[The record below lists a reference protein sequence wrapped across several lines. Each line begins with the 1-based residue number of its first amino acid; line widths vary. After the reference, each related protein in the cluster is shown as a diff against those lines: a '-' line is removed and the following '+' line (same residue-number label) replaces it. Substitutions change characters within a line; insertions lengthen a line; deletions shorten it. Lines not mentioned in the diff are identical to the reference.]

1 MKLLLKFN
9 FILNNI
15 RRGHMFKSLYFRF
28 AAILTVGLFAAMPA
42 YAGGGGWFIKPLG
55 LMLGGAM
62 LLTIVLTKLKQT
74 NILSFVIMG
83 YIMASV
89 AGLPGTSLDQLDY
102 DYNGIRAILSGFQQI
117 GIVLILFMAGL
128 QFNLADITKRM
139 NLILVNGVGY
149 MGLGLL
155 LYFWAAS
162 FFAGTEGFSESIYFA
177 LCLAVP
183 SSILVLSA
191 LENSGTEESLQGQI
205 SKGIAVISSLC
216 AIVFIAKL
224 SATGVVSQI
233 SDSSTLFSGADS
245 FMEFNLWLTERL
257 VFLVVI
263 LMILSKVVLKP
274 VVRYLLRSPELLFV
288 SALGYCMGIAAI
300 CGYIGISPE
309 AGAFFAGISVGNLP
323 YRLDIEDKVGPLKLF
338 GQALFFLTLGV
349 EIATIQVENFSGNM
363 GAIIPLLILVVIIKP
378 FFLIITGY
386 ATKLKGRTAFFIG
399 TTLNQSSAISI
410 IVALLAWK
418 YSLFNDRLFAII
430 ITVILLSLLISSMG
444 HAVQPGLYNS
454 FKWLVGVLN
463 RNISALDLENKQQ
476 VVLKDHVV
484 LLGFNEIAQEIGEF
498 YEEQLTPERVLLI
511 DCDPEI
517 IKHFQERK
525 DSNVDPVYADPN
537 DPKVWREY
545 KLSEAKVV
553 VSCTGSDLDSDLELA
568 GYIRHTAPDLP
579 FLAVTT
585 SHEDS
590 LKLYES
596 GVRYVVQTDQLAS
609 KTFRGIFAEEIDK
622 PAHESFVEA
631 GDTHW
636 KNTRSIRDGLG
647 DIFKLV

>member
-1 MKLLLKFN
+1 MS
-9 FILNNI
+9 
-15 RRGHMFKSLYFRF
+15 KSLYFRF
-28 AAILTVGLFAAMPA
+28 TAILAVGLLAAFPA

-62 LLTIVLTKLKQT
+62 LLTIVLTKLKQS

-83 YIMASV
+83 YIMASI
-89 AGLPGTSLDQLDY
+89 AGLPETSLDQLDEQ
-102 DYNGIRAILSGFQQI
+102 YNGIRSILSGFQQI
-117 GIVLILFMAGL
+117 GIVLILFMTGL
-128 QFNLADITKRM
+128 QFNLIDITKRL

-257 VFLVVI
+257 IFLVVI

-349 EIATIQVENFSGNM
+349 EIATIQVVNFSGNM

-463 RNISALDLENKQQ
+463 RNISALDLENNQQ

-498 YEEQLTPERVLLI
+498 YEDQLTPERVLLI

-609 KTFRGIFAEEIDK
+609 KTFRDIFADEIDK
-622 PAHESFVEA
+622 PAHESFVEE
-631 GDTHW
+631 GKNHW
-636 KNTRSIRDGLG
+636 KDTRSIRDGLG

>member
-1 MKLLLKFN
+1 
-9 FILNNI
+9 
-15 RRGHMFKSLYFRF
+15 MFKSLYFRF

-89 AGLPGTSLDQLDY
+89 AGLPETSLDQLEDHY
-102 DYNGIRAILSGFQQI
+102 HGIRAILSGFQQI
-117 GIVLILFMAGL
+117 GIVLILFMGGL

-162 FFAGTEGFSESIYFA
+162 RFAGTEGFSESIYFA

-183 SSILVLSA
+183 SSILVFTA

-224 SATGVVSQI
+224 NATGVVSQI
-233 SDSSTLFSGADS
+233 SDSSTFFSGADT

-263 LMILSKVVLKP
+263 LMILSKVVLEP
-274 VVRYLLRSPELLFV
+274 VVRYLLRSSELLFV

-323 YRLDIEDKVGPLKLF
+323 YRLDIENKVGPLRLF

-349 EIATIQVENFSGNM
+349 EIATIQAENFSGNM

-399 TTLNQSSAISI
+399 TTVNQSSAVSI
-410 IVALLAWK
+410 IVGLLAWK
-418 YSLFNDRLFAII
+418 YNLFDDRLFAIL
-430 ITVILLSLLISSMG
+430 ITVILLSLLISAMG

-463 RNISALDLENKQQ
+463 RNISALDLVNKQQ

-511 DCDPEI
+511 DLDPEI

-537 DPKVWREY
+537 DPAVWKEY

-568 GYIRHTAPDLP
+568 GYIRHSAPDLP

-596 GVRYVVQTDQLAS
+596 GVRYVVQTDHLAS
-609 KTFRGIFAEEIDK
+609 ITFRDIFADEIDK
-622 PAHESFVEA
+622 PAHESFVEV
-631 GDTHW
+631 GNNHW
-636 KNTRSIRDGLG
+636 KDTRSIRDGLG
-647 DIFKLV
+647 EIFKLV

>member
-1 MKLLLKFN
+1 MS
-9 FILNNI
+9 
-15 RRGHMFKSLYFRF
+15 KSLYFRF
-28 AAILTVGLFAAMPA
+28 TAILAVGLLAAFPA

-62 LLTIVLTKLKQT
+62 LLTIVLTKLKQS

-83 YIMASV
+83 YIMASI
-89 AGLPGTSLDQLDY
+89 AGLPETSLDQLDEQ
-102 DYNGIRAILSGFQQI
+102 YNGIRSILSGFQQI
-117 GIVLILFMAGL
+117 GIVLILFMTGL
-128 QFNLADITKRM
+128 QFNLIDITKRL

-233 SDSSTLFSGADS
+233 SNSSTLFSGADS

-463 RNISALDLENKQQ
+463 RNISALDLENNQQ

-498 YEEQLTPERVLLI
+498 YEDQLTPERVLLI

-609 KTFRGIFAEEIDK
+609 KTFRGIFEEEIDK

-631 GDTHW
+631 GDNHW

>member
-1 MKLLLKFN
+1 
-9 FILNNI
+9 
-15 RRGHMFKSLYFRF
+15 MFKSLYFRF
-28 AAILTVGLFAAMPA
+28 PAILAVGLLAAFPA

-89 AGLPGTSLDQLDY
+89 AGLPETSLDQLDEH
-102 DYNGIRAILSGFQQI
+102 YNGIRAILSGFQQI
-117 GIVLILFMAGL
+117 GIVLILFMGGL

-162 FFAGTEGFSESIYFA
+162 RFAGTEGFSESIYFA

-183 SSILVLSA
+183 SSILVFTA

-323 YRLDIEDKVGPLKLF
+323 YRLDIENKVGPLRLF

-349 EIATIQVENFSGNM
+349 EIATIQAENFSGNM

-399 TTLNQSSAISI
+399 TTVNQSSAVSI
-410 IVALLAWK
+410 IVGLLAWK
-418 YSLFNDRLFAII
+418 YNLFDDRLFAIL
-430 ITVILLSLLISSMG
+430 ITVILLSLLISAMG

-463 RNISALDLENKQQ
+463 RNISALDLENNQQ

-517 IKHFQERK
+517 IKHFEARK

-537 DPKVWREY
+537 DPAVWREY

-609 KTFRGIFAEEIDK
+609 KTFRGIFEEEIDK

-631 GDTHW
+631 GDNHW
-636 KNTRSIRDGLG
+636 KDTRSIRDGLG

>member
-1 MKLLLKFN
+1 
-9 FILNNI
+9 
-15 RRGHMFKSLYFRF
+15 MFKSLYFRF
-28 AAILTVGLFAAMPA
+28 PAILAVGLLAAFPA

-74 NILSFVIMG
+74 SILSFVIMG

-89 AGLPGTSLDQLDY
+89 AGLPETSLDQLDEHY
-102 DYNGIRAILSGFQQI
+102 HGIRAILSGFQQI

-155 LYFWAAS
+155 LYYWAAS
-162 FFAGTEGFSESIYFA
+162 SFAGTEGFSESIYFA

-183 SSILVLSA
+183 SSILVFTA

-233 SDSSTLFSGADS
+233 SDSSNFFSGADT

-257 VFLVVI
+257 VFLVVV
-263 LMILSKVVLKP
+263 LMILSKVVLEP
-274 VVRYLLRSPELLFV
+274 VVRYLLRSSELLFV

-349 EIATIQVENFSGNM
+349 EIATIQAENFSGNM
-363 GAIIPLLILVVIIKP
+363 WAIIPLLILVVIIKP

-386 ATKLKGRTAFFIG
+386 ATKLKGRTAFLIG
-399 TTLNQSSAISI
+399 TTVNQSSAVSI
-410 IVALLAWK
+410 IVGLLAWK
-418 YSLFNDRLFAII
+418 YNLFDDRLFAIL
-430 ITVILLSLLISSMG
+430 ITVILLSLLISAMG
-444 HAVQPGLYNS
+444 HAIQPGLYKS

-463 RNISALDLENKQQ
+463 RNISAVDLEKNQQ

-498 YEEQLTPERVLLI
+498 YEDQLTPERVLLI

-525 DSNVDPVYADPN
+525 DSNVDPVYADPD

-568 GYIRHTAPDLP
+568 GYIRQTAPDLP
-579 FLAVTT
+579 FLAVTS

-609 KTFRGIFAEEIDK
+609 KTFRGIFANEIDK
-622 PAHESFVEA
+622 PAHESFVEE
-631 GDTHW
+631 GRSHW
-636 KNTRSIRDGLG
+636 KDTRSIRDGLG

>member
-1 MKLLLKFN
+1 
-9 FILNNI
+9 
-15 RRGHMFKSLYFRF
+15 MFKSLYFRF
-28 AAILTVGLFAAMPA
+28 PAILAVGLLAAFPA

-74 NILSFVIMG
+74 SILSFVIMG

-89 AGLPGTSLDQLDY
+89 AGLPETTLDQLDEHY
-102 DYNGIRAILSGFQQI
+102 HGIRAILSGFQQI

-155 LYFWAAS
+155 LYYWAAS
-162 FFAGTEGFSESIYFA
+162 SFAGTEGFSESIYFA

-183 SSILVLSA
+183 SSILVFTA

-233 SDSSTLFSGADS
+233 SDSSNFFSGADT

-257 VFLVVI
+257 VFLVVV
-263 LMILSKVVLKP
+263 LMILSKVVLEP
-274 VVRYLLRSPELLFV
+274 VVRYLLRSSELLFV

-349 EIATIQVENFSGNM
+349 EIATIQAENFSGNM

-399 TTLNQSSAISI
+399 TTVNQSSAVSI
-410 IVALLAWK
+410 IVGLLAWK
-418 YSLFNDRLFAII
+418 YNLFDDRLFAIL
-430 ITVILLSLLISSMG
+430 ITVILLSLLISAMG
-444 HAVQPGLYNS
+444 HAIQPGLYKS

-463 RNISALDLENKQQ
+463 RNISAVDLEKNQQ

-498 YEEQLTPERVLLI
+498 YEDQLTPERVLLI

-525 DSNVDPVYADPN
+525 DSNVDPVYADPD

-568 GYIRHTAPDLP
+568 GYIRQTAPDLP
-579 FLAVTT
+579 FLAVTS

-609 KTFRGIFAEEIDK
+609 KTFRGIFADEIDK
-622 PAHESFVEA
+622 PAHESFVEE
-631 GDTHW
+631 GSSHW
-636 KNTRSIRDGLG
+636 KDTRSIRDGLG

>member
-1 MKLLLKFN
+1 
-9 FILNNI
+9 
-15 RRGHMFKSLYFRF
+15 MFKSLYFRF

-89 AGLPGTSLDQLDY
+89 AGLPETSLDQLEDHY
-102 DYNGIRAILSGFQQI
+102 HGIRAILSGFQQI
-117 GIVLILFMAGL
+117 GIVLILFMGGL

-162 FFAGTEGFSESIYFA
+162 RFAGTEGFSESIYFA

-183 SSILVLSA
+183 SSILVFTA

-224 SATGVVSQI
+224 NATGVVSQI
-233 SDSSTLFSGADS
+233 SDSSTFFSGADT

-263 LMILSKVVLKP
+263 LMILSKVVLEP
-274 VVRYLLRSPELLFV
+274 VVRYLLRSSELLFV

-323 YRLDIEDKVGPLKLF
+323 YRLDIEDKVGPLRLF

-349 EIATIQVENFSGNM
+349 EIATIQAENFSGNM
-363 GAIIPLLILVVIIKP
+363 GAIIPLVILVVIIKP

-399 TTLNQSSAISI
+399 TTVNQSSAVSI
-410 IVALLAWK
+410 IVGLLAWK
-418 YSLFNDRLFAII
+418 YNLFDDRLFAIL
-430 ITVILLSLLISSMG
+430 ITVILLSLLISAMG

-463 RNISALDLENKQQ
+463 RNISALDLVNKQQ

-511 DCDPEI
+511 DLDPEI

-537 DPKVWREY
+537 DPAVWKEY

-568 GYIRHTAPDLP
+568 GYIRHSAPDLP

-596 GVRYVVQTDQLAS
+596 GVRYVVQTDHLAS
-609 KTFRGIFAEEIDK
+609 ITFRDIFADEIDK
-622 PAHESFVEA
+622 PAHESFVEV
-631 GDTHW
+631 GNNHW
-636 KNTRSIRDGLG
+636 KDTRSIRDGLG
-647 DIFKLV
+647 EIFKLV

>member
-1 MKLLLKFN
+1 MY
-9 FILNNI
+9 
-15 RRGHMFKSLYFRF
+15 KSLFFRF
-28 AAILTVGLFAAMPA
+28 LVILTAGLFVAFPA

-62 LLTIVLTKLKQT
+62 LLTILLTKLKQT
-74 NILSFVIMG
+74 NILSFIIMG
-83 YIMASV
+83 YIMANA
-89 AGLPGTSLDQLDY
+89 AGLPETTLDELNEHY
-102 DYNGIRAILSGFQQI
+102 SGIRSILGGFQQI
-117 GIVLILFMAGL
+117 GIVLILFMTGL
-128 QFNLADITKRM
+128 QFNLKDITKRL

-155 LYFWAAS
+155 LFFWAAAR
-162 FFAGTEGFSESIYFA
+162 FAGTEGFSESIYFA

-183 SSILVLSA
+183 SSILVTAA
-191 LENSGTEESLQGQI
+191 LENSGTEETLQGQI

-233 SDSSTLFSGADS
+233 SDSTTFFSGADS

-263 LMILSKVVLKP
+263 LMILSKVVLEP
-274 VVRYLLRSPELLFV
+274 VVRYLLRSSELLFV

-338 GQALFFLTLGV
+338 GGALFFLTLGV
-349 EIATIQVENFSGNM
+349 EVATIQVENFSNNM
-363 GAIIPLLILVVIIKP
+363 GAIIPLLVLVVLIKP

-399 TTLNQSSAISI
+399 TTINQSSAISI

-418 YSLFNDRLFAII
+418 ANLFSDRLFAIMI
-430 ITVILLSLLISSMG
+430 AVILLSLIISAMG

-454 FKWLVGVLN
+454 FRWLVGVLN
-463 RNISALDLENKQQ
+463 RNISAVDLEKQQQ

-484 LLGFNEIAQEIGEF
+484 LLGFNEIAQEIGDF
-498 YEEQLTPERVLLI
+498 YDDQLTPERILLI

-517 IKHFQERK
+517 IKHFQDRK
-525 DSNVDPVYADPN
+525 DCNVDPVYADPN
-537 DPKVWREY
+537 DPKVWKEY

-553 VSCTGSDLDSDLELA
+553 VSCTGSDLNADLELA
-568 GYIRHTAPDLP
+568 VYIRHTTPDLP
-579 FLAVTT
+579 FIAVTS

-590 LKLYES
+590 LKLYEN

-609 KTFRGIFAEEIDK
+609 KTFRDIFAEEIDK
-622 PAHESFVEA
+622 PASESFVDQ
-631 GDTHW
+631 GSKHW
-636 KNTRSIRDGLG
+636 KDTRAIRDGLG
-647 DIFKLV
+647 EIFKLV

>member
-1 MKLLLKFN
+1 
-9 FILNNI
+9 
-15 RRGHMFKSLYFRF
+15 MFKSLYFRF

-89 AGLPGTSLDQLDY
+89 AGLPETSLDQLEDHY
-102 DYNGIRAILSGFQQI
+102 HGIRAILSGFQQI
-117 GIVLILFMAGL
+117 GIVLILFMGGL

-162 FFAGTEGFSESIYFA
+162 RFAGTEGFSESIYFA

-183 SSILVLSA
+183 SSILVFTA

-224 SATGVVSQI
+224 NATGVVSQI
-233 SDSSTLFSGADS
+233 SDSSTFFSGADT

-263 LMILSKVVLKP
+263 LMILSKVVLEP
-274 VVRYLLRSPELLFV
+274 VVRYLLRSSELLFV

-323 YRLDIEDKVGPLKLF
+323 YRLDIENKVGPLRLF

-349 EIATIQVENFSGNM
+349 EIATIQAENFSGNM

-399 TTLNQSSAISI
+399 TTVNQSSAVSI
-410 IVALLAWK
+410 IVGLLAWK
-418 YSLFNDRLFAII
+418 YNLFDDRLFAIL
-430 ITVILLSLLISSMG
+430 ITVILLSLLISAMG
-444 HAVQPGLYNS
+444 HAIQPGLYNS

-463 RNISALDLENKQQ
+463 RNISALDLVNKQQ

-511 DCDPEI
+511 DLDPEI

-537 DPKVWREY
+537 DPAVWKEY

-568 GYIRHTAPDLP
+568 GYIRHSAPDLP

-596 GVRYVVQTDQLAS
+596 GVRYVVQTDHLAS
-609 KTFRGIFAEEIDK
+609 ITFRDIFADEIDK
-622 PAHESFVEA
+622 PAHESFVEV
-631 GDTHW
+631 GNNHW
-636 KNTRSIRDGLG
+636 KDTRSIRDGLG
-647 DIFKLV
+647 EIFKLV

>member
-1 MKLLLKFN
+1 
-9 FILNNI
+9 
-15 RRGHMFKSLYFRF
+15 MFKSLYFRF
-28 AAILTVGLFAAMPA
+28 PAILAVGLLAAFPA

-89 AGLPGTSLDQLDY
+89 AGLPETSLDQLDEHY
-102 DYNGIRAILSGFQQI
+102 HGIRAILSGFQQI

-128 QFNLADITKRM
+128 QFNLIDITKRM

-162 FFAGTEGFSESIYFA
+162 SFAGTEGFSESIYFA

-183 SSILVLSA
+183 SSILVFTA

-233 SDSSTLFSGADS
+233 SDSSNFFSGADT

-257 VFLVVI
+257 VFLVVV
-263 LMILSKVVLKP
+263 LMILSKVILEP
-274 VVRYLLRSPELLFV
+274 VVRYLLRSSELLFV

-349 EIATIQVENFSGNM
+349 EIATIQTETFSGNLE
-363 GAIIPLLILVVIIKP
+363 AIIPLLILVVIIKP

-399 TTLNQSSAISI
+399 TTVNQSSAVSI
-410 IVALLAWK
+410 IVGLLAWK
-418 YSLFNDRLFAII
+418 YNLFDDRLFAIL
-430 ITVILLSLLISSMG
+430 ITVILLSLLISAMG

-463 RNISALDLENKQQ
+463 RNISALDLEKNQQ

-498 YEEQLTPERVLLI
+498 YEDQLTPERVLLI

-525 DSNVDPVYADPN
+525 DCNVDPVYADPN

-545 KLSEAKVV
+545 KLCEAKVV
-553 VSCTGSDLDSDLELA
+553 VSCTGSDIDADLELA
-568 GYIRHTAPDLP
+568 GYIKQTAPDLP
-579 FLAVTT
+579 FLAVTS

-590 LKLYES
+590 LRLYEN

-609 KTFRGIFAEEIDK
+609 KTFRGIFADEIDK
-622 PAHESFVEA
+622 PAHESFLEK
-631 GDTHW
+631 GSSHW
-636 KNTRSIRDGLG
+636 KDTRAIRDGLG
-647 DIFKLV
+647 EIFKLV

>member
-1 MKLLLKFN
+1 MS
-9 FILNNI
+9 
-15 RRGHMFKSLYFRF
+15 KSLYFRF
-28 AAILTVGLFAAMPA
+28 TAILAVGLLAAFPA

-62 LLTIVLTKLKQT
+62 LLTIVLTKLKQS

-83 YIMASV
+83 YIMASI
-89 AGLPGTSLDQLDY
+89 AGLPETSLDQLDEQ
-102 DYNGIRAILSGFQQI
+102 YNGIRSILSGFQQI
-117 GIVLILFMAGL
+117 GIVLILFMTGL
-128 QFNLADITKRM
+128 QFNLIDITKRL

-233 SDSSTLFSGADS
+233 TDSSTLFSGADS

-463 RNISALDLENKQQ
+463 RNISALDLENNQQ

-498 YEEQLTPERVLLI
+498 YEDQLTPERVLLI

-609 KTFRGIFAEEIDK
+609 KTFRGIFEEEIDK

-631 GDTHW
+631 GDNHW
-636 KNTRSIRDGLG
+636 KDTRSIRDGLG

>member
-1 MKLLLKFN
+1 
-9 FILNNI
+9 
-15 RRGHMFKSLYFRF
+15 MFKSLYFRF

-89 AGLPGTSLDQLDY
+89 AGLPETSLDQLEDHY
-102 DYNGIRAILSGFQQI
+102 HGIRAILSGFQQI
-117 GIVLILFMAGL
+117 GIVLILFMGGL

-162 FFAGTEGFSESIYFA
+162 RFAGTEGFSESIYFA

-183 SSILVLSA
+183 SSILVFTA

-224 SATGVVSQI
+224 NATGVVSQI
-233 SDSSTLFSGADS
+233 SDSSTFFSGADT

-263 LMILSKVVLKP
+263 LMILSKVVLEP
-274 VVRYLLRSPELLFV
+274 VVRYLLRSSELLFV

-323 YRLDIEDKVGPLKLF
+323 YRLDIENKVGPLRLF

-349 EIATIQVENFSGNM
+349 EIATIQAENFSGNM

-399 TTLNQSSAISI
+399 TTVNQSSAVSI
-410 IVALLAWK
+410 IVGLLAWK
-418 YSLFNDRLFAII
+418 YNLFDDRLFAIL
-430 ITVILLSLLISSMG
+430 ITVILLSLLISAMG

-463 RNISALDLENKQQ
+463 RNISALDLVNKQQ

-511 DCDPEI
+511 DLDPEI

-537 DPKVWREY
+537 DPAVWKEY

-609 KTFRGIFAEEIDK
+609 KTFRGIFEEEIDK

-631 GDTHW
+631 GDNHW
-636 KNTRSIRDGLG
+636 KDTRSIRDGLG

>member
-1 MKLLLKFN
+1 MS
-9 FILNNI
+9 
-15 RRGHMFKSLYFRF
+15 KSLYFRF
-28 AAILTVGLFAAMPA
+28 TAILAVGLLAAFPA

-62 LLTIVLTKLKQT
+62 LLTIVLTKLKQS

-83 YIMASV
+83 YIMASI
-89 AGLPGTSLDQLDY
+89 AGLPETSLDQLDEQ
-102 DYNGIRAILSGFQQI
+102 YNGIRSILSGFQQI
-117 GIVLILFMAGL
+117 GIVLILFMTGL
-128 QFNLADITKRM
+128 QFNLIDITKRL

-233 SDSSTLFSGADS
+233 SNSSTLFSGADS

-463 RNISALDLENKQQ
+463 RNISALDLENNQQ

-498 YEEQLTPERVLLI
+498 YEDQLTPERVLLI

-609 KTFRGIFAEEIDK
+609 KTFRGIFEEEIDK

-631 GDTHW
+631 GDNHW
-636 KNTRSIRDGLG
+636 KDTRSIRDGLG

>member
-1 MKLLLKFN
+1 MSKT
-9 FILNNI
+9 
-15 RRGHMFKSLYFRF
+15 LYFKF
-28 AAILTVGLFAAMPA
+28 TAILAVGLLAAFPA

-74 NILSFVIMG
+74 NIMSFVIMG

-89 AGLPGTSLDQLDY
+89 AGLPETSLDQLDEHY
-102 DYNGIRAILSGFQQI
+102 QGIRSILSGFQQI
-117 GIVLILFMAGL
+117 GIVLILFMTGL
-128 QFNLADITKRM
+128 QFNLIDITKRL

-463 RNISALDLENKQQ
+463 RNITALDLENNQQ

-498 YEEQLTPERVLLI
+498 CEDQLTPERVLLI

>member
-1 MKLLLKFN
+1 
-9 FILNNI
+9 
-15 RRGHMFKSLYFRF
+15 MFKSLYFRF
-28 AAILTVGLFAAMPA
+28 PAILAVGLLAAFPA

-74 NILSFVIMG
+74 SILSFVIMG

-89 AGLPGTSLDQLDY
+89 AGLPETTLDQLDEHY
-102 DYNGIRAILSGFQQI
+102 HGIRAILSGFQQI

-155 LYFWAAS
+155 LYYWAAS
-162 FFAGTEGFSESIYFA
+162 SFAGTEGFSESIYFA

-183 SSILVLSA
+183 SSILVFTA

-233 SDSSTLFSGADS
+233 SDSSNFFSGADT

-257 VFLVVI
+257 VFLVVV
-263 LMILSKVVLKP
+263 LMILSKVVLEP
-274 VVRYLLRSPELLFV
+274 VVRYLLRSSELLFV

-349 EIATIQVENFSGNM
+349 EIATIQAENFSGNM

-399 TTLNQSSAISI
+399 TTVNQSSAVSI
-410 IVALLAWK
+410 IVGLLAWK
-418 YSLFNDRLFAII
+418 YNLFDDRLFAIL
-430 ITVILLSLLISSMG
+430 ITVILLSLLISAMG
-444 HAVQPGLYNS
+444 HAIQPGLYKS

-463 RNISALDLENKQQ
+463 RNISAVDLEKNQQ

-498 YEEQLTPERVLLI
+498 YEDQLTPERVLLI

-525 DSNVDPVYADPN
+525 DSNVDPVYADPD

-568 GYIRHTAPDLP
+568 GYIRQTAPDLP
-579 FLAVTT
+579 FLAVTS

-609 KTFRGIFAEEIDK
+609 KTFRGIFADEIDK
-622 PAHESFVEA
+622 PAHESFVEE
-631 GDTHW
+631 GSIHW
-636 KNTRSIRDGLG
+636 KDTRSIRDGLG

>member
-1 MKLLLKFN
+1 MC
-9 FILNNI
+9 
-15 RRGHMFKSLYFRF
+15 KSLFFRF
-28 AAILTVGLFAAMPA
+28 SVILTTGLLAAFPA

-62 LLTIVLTKLKQT
+62 LLTILLTKLKQT

-83 YIMASV
+83 FIMASA
-89 AGLPGTSLDQLDY
+89 AGLPETTLDELNEHY
-102 DYNGIRAILSGFQQI
+102 SGIHSILGGFQQI
-117 GIVLILFMAGL
+117 GIVLILFMTGL
-128 QFNLADITKRM
+128 QFNLKDITKRL

-155 LYFWAAS
+155 LFFWAAAR
-162 FFAGTEGFSESIYFA
+162 FAGTEGFSESIYFA

-183 SSILVLSA
+183 SSILVAAA
-191 LENSGTEESLQGQI
+191 LENSGTEETLQGQI

-224 SATGVVSQI
+224 SATGVVSQF
-233 SDSSTLFSGADS
+233 SDSTTFFLGADS

-263 LMILSKVVLKP
+263 LMILSKLVLEP
-274 VVRYLLRSPELLFV
+274 VVRYLLRSSELLFV

-338 GQALFFLTLGV
+338 GGALFFLTLGV
-349 EIATIQVENFSGNM
+349 EIATIQVDNFSNNM
-363 GAIIPLLILVVIIKP
+363 GAIIPLLVLVVLIKP

-399 TTLNQSSAISI
+399 TTINQSSAISI

-418 YSLFNDRLFAII
+418 ANLFNDRLFAIMI
-430 ITVILLSLLISSMG
+430 AVILLSLIISAMG

-454 FKWLVGVLN
+454 FRWLVGVLN
-463 RNISALDLENKQQ
+463 RNISAVDLEKQQ
-476 VVLKDHVV
+476 KVVLKDHVV

-498 YEEQLTPERVLLI
+498 YDEQLTPERILLI

-517 IKHFQERK
+517 IKHFQDRK
-525 DSNVDPVYADPN
+525 DCNVDPVYADPN
-537 DPKVWREY
+537 DPKVWKEY

-553 VSCTGSDLDSDLELA
+553 VSCTGSDLNADLELA
-568 GYIRHTAPDLP
+568 GYIRHISPDLP
-579 FLAVTT
+579 FLAVTS

-590 LKLYES
+590 LKLYEN

-609 KTFRGIFAEEIDK
+609 KTFRDIFAEEIDK
-622 PAHESFVEA
+622 PASESFVDQ
-631 GDTHW
+631 GSSHW
-636 KNTRSIRDGLG
+636 KDTRAIRDGLG
-647 DIFKLV
+647 EIFKLV

>member
-1 MKLLLKFN
+1 MS
-9 FILNNI
+9 
-15 RRGHMFKSLYFRF
+15 KSLYFRF
-28 AAILTVGLFAAMPA
+28 TAILAVGLLAAFPA

-62 LLTIVLTKLKQT
+62 LLTIVLTKLKQS

-83 YIMASV
+83 YIMASI
-89 AGLPGTSLDQLDY
+89 AGLPETSLDQLDEQ
-102 DYNGIRAILSGFQQI
+102 YNGIRSILSGFQQI
-117 GIVLILFMAGL
+117 GIVLILFMTGL
-128 QFNLADITKRM
+128 QFNLIDITKRL

-349 EIATIQVENFSGNM
+349 EIATIQVVNFSGNM

-463 RNISALDLENKQQ
+463 RNISALDLENNQQ

-498 YEEQLTPERVLLI
+498 YEDQLTPERVLLI
-511 DCDPEI
+511 DLDPEI

-537 DPKVWREY
+537 DPAVWREY

-609 KTFRGIFAEEIDK
+609 KTFRGIFEEEIDK

-631 GDTHW
+631 GDNHW
-636 KNTRSIRDGLG
+636 KDTRSIRDGLG

>member
-1 MKLLLKFN
+1 MS
-9 FILNNI
+9 
-15 RRGHMFKSLYFRF
+15 KSLIYRLPLVL
-28 AAILTVGLFAAMPA
+28 AVVLFASTPA

-62 LLTIVLTKLKQT
+62 ILTILLTRLKQT

-89 AGLPGTSLDQLDY
+89 AGLPETSLDQLDQHY
-102 DYNGIRAILSGFQQI
+102 SGIRAILSGFQQI
-117 GIVLILFMAGL
+117 GLVLILFMAGL
-128 QFNLADITKRM
+128 QFNLVDITKRFK
-139 NLILVNGVGY
+139 LILVNGVGY
-149 MGLGLL
+149 LGLGLL
-155 LYFWAAS
+155 LFFWAAAQ
-162 FFAGTEGFSESIYFA
+162 FAGTEGFSESIYFA

-183 SSILVLSA
+183 SSILVAAA

-205 SKGIAVISSLC
+205 STGIAVVSSLC

-233 SDSSTLFSGADS
+233 SDSSTFFSGADN
-245 FMEFNLWLTERL
+245 FMEFNLWMTERL

-263 LMILSKVVLKP
+263 LMILSKLVLEP
-274 VVRYLLRSPELLFV
+274 VVRYLLRSSELLFV

-349 EIATIQVENFSGNM
+349 EIATIQAENFSGNM

-399 TTLNQSSAISI
+399 TTVNQSSAVSI
-410 IVALLAWK
+410 IVGLLAWK
-418 YSLFNDRLFAII
+418 YNLFDDRLFAIL
-430 ITVILLSLLISSMG
+430 ITVILLSLLISAMG

-463 RNISALDLENKQQ
+463 RNISALDLENNQQ

-498 YEEQLTPERVLLI
+498 YEDQLTPERVLLI

-537 DPKVWREY
+537 DPAVWREY

-609 KTFRGIFAEEIDK
+609 KTFRDIFADEIDK
-622 PAHESFVEA
+622 PAHESFVEV
-631 GDTHW
+631 GNNHW
-636 KNTRSIRDGLG
+636 KDTRSIRDGLG
-647 DIFKLV
+647 EIFKLV

>member
-1 MKLLLKFN
+1 
-9 FILNNI
+9 
-15 RRGHMFKSLYFRF
+15 MFKSLYFRF

-89 AGLPGTSLDQLDY
+89 AGLPETSLDQLEDHY
-102 DYNGIRAILSGFQQI
+102 HGIRAILSGFQQI
-117 GIVLILFMAGL
+117 GIVLILFMGGL

-162 FFAGTEGFSESIYFA
+162 RFAGTEGFSESIYFA

-183 SSILVLSA
+183 SSILVFTA

-224 SATGVVSQI
+224 NATGVVSQI
-233 SDSSTLFSGADS
+233 SDSSTFFSGADT

-263 LMILSKVVLKP
+263 LMILSKVVLEP
-274 VVRYLLRSPELLFV
+274 VVRYLLRSSELLFV

-323 YRLDIEDKVGPLKLF
+323 YRLDIENKVGPLRLF

-349 EIATIQVENFSGNM
+349 EIATIQAENFSGNM

-399 TTLNQSSAISI
+399 TTVNQSSAVSI
-410 IVALLAWK
+410 IVGLLAWK
-418 YSLFNDRLFAII
+418 YNLFDDRLFAIL
-430 ITVILLSLLISSMG
+430 ITVILLSLLISAMG

-463 RNISALDLENKQQ
+463 RNISALDLVNKQQ

-511 DCDPEI
+511 DLDPEI

-568 GYIRHTAPDLP
+568 GYIRNTAPDLP

-596 GVRYVVQTDQLAS
+596 GVRYVVQTDHLAS
-609 KTFRGIFAEEIDK
+609 ITFRDIFADEIDK
-622 PAHESFVEA
+622 PAHESFVEV
-631 GDTHW
+631 GNNHW
-636 KNTRSIRDGLG
+636 KDTRSIRDGLG
-647 DIFKLV
+647 EIFKLV

>member
-1 MKLLLKFN
+1 
-9 FILNNI
+9 
-15 RRGHMFKSLYFRF
+15 
-28 AAILTVGLFAAMPA
+28 
-42 YAGGGGWFIKPLG
+42 
-55 LMLGGAM
+55 
-62 LLTIVLTKLKQT
+62 
-74 NILSFVIMG
+74 
-83 YIMASV
+83 
-89 AGLPGTSLDQLDY
+89 
-102 DYNGIRAILSGFQQI
+102 
-117 GIVLILFMAGL
+117 
-128 QFNLADITKRM
+128 
-139 NLILVNGVGY
+139 
-149 MGLGLL
+149 
-155 LYFWAAS
+155 
-162 FFAGTEGFSESIYFA
+162 
-177 LCLAVP
+177 
-183 SSILVLSA
+183 
-191 LENSGTEESLQGQI
+191 
-205 SKGIAVISSLC
+205 
-216 AIVFIAKL
+216 
-224 SATGVVSQI
+224 
-233 SDSSTLFSGADS
+233 
-245 FMEFNLWLTERL
+245 
-257 VFLVVI
+257 
-263 LMILSKVVLKP
+263 
-274 VVRYLLRSPELLFV
+274 
-288 SALGYCMGIAAI
+288 
-300 CGYIGISPE
+300 
-309 AGAFFAGISVGNLP
+309 
-323 YRLDIEDKVGPLKLF
+323 
-338 GQALFFLTLGV
+338 
-349 EIATIQVENFSGNM
+349 M
-363 GAIIPLLILVVIIKP
+363 GAIIPLVILVVFIKP

-399 TTLNQSSAISI
+399 TTVNQSSAVSI

-418 YSLFNDRLFAII
+418 YNIFDDRLFAIL
-430 ITVILLSLLISSMG
+430 ITVILLSLLISAMG

-463 RNISALDLENKQQ
+463 RNISAVDLENNQQ

-537 DPKVWREY
+537 DPKVWSEY

-609 KTFRGIFAEEIDK
+609 KTFRSIFAEEIDK
-622 PAHESFVEA
+622 PAQESFVEE
-631 GDTHW
+631 GRSHW
-636 KNTRSIRDGLG
+636 KDTRSIRDGLG

>member
-1 MKLLLKFN
+1 
-9 FILNNI
+9 
-15 RRGHMFKSLYFRF
+15 
-28 AAILTVGLFAAMPA
+28 
-42 YAGGGGWFIKPLG
+42 
-55 LMLGGAM
+55 MLGGAM
-62 LLTIVLTKLKQT
+62 LLTILLTKLKQT
-74 NILSFVIMG
+74 NILSFIIMG
-83 YIMASV
+83 YIMASA
-89 AGLPGTSLDQLDY
+89 AGLPETTLDELNEHY
-102 DYNGIRAILSGFQQI
+102 SGIRSILGGFQQI
-117 GIVLILFMAGL
+117 GIVLILFMTGL
-128 QFNLADITKRM
+128 QFNLKDITKRL

-155 LYFWAAS
+155 LFFWAAAR
-162 FFAGTEGFSESIYFA
+162 FAGTEGFSESIYFA

-183 SSILVLSA
+183 SSILVTAA
-191 LENSGTEESLQGQI
+191 LENSGTEETLQGQI

-233 SDSSTLFSGADS
+233 SDSTTFFSGADS

-263 LMILSKVVLKP
+263 LMILSKVVLEP
-274 VVRYLLRSPELLFV
+274 VVRYLLRSSELLFV

-338 GQALFFLTLGV
+338 GGALFFLTLGV
-349 EIATIQVENFSGNM
+349 EVATIQVENFSNNM
-363 GAIIPLLILVVIIKP
+363 GAIIPLLVLVVLIKP

-399 TTLNQSSAISI
+399 TTINQSSAISI

-418 YSLFNDRLFAII
+418 ANLFSDRLFAIMI
-430 ITVILLSLLISSMG
+430 AVILLSLIISAMG

-454 FKWLVGVLN
+454 FRWLVGVLN
-463 RNISALDLENKQQ
+463 RNISAVDLEKQQQ

-484 LLGFNEIAQEIGEF
+484 LLGFNEIAQEIGDF
-498 YEEQLTPERVLLI
+498 YDDQLTPERILLI

-517 IKHFQERK
+517 IKHFQDRK
-525 DSNVDPVYADPN
+525 DCNVDPVYADPN
-537 DPKVWREY
+537 DPKVWKEY

-553 VSCTGSDLDSDLELA
+553 VSCTGSDLNADLELA
-568 GYIRHTAPDLP
+568 GYIRHTTPDLP
-579 FLAVTT
+579 FIAVTS

-590 LKLYES
+590 LKLYEN

-609 KTFRGIFAEEIDK
+609 KTFRDIFAEEIDK
-622 PAHESFVEA
+622 PASESFVDQ
-631 GDTHW
+631 GSKHW
-636 KNTRSIRDGLG
+636 KDTRAIRDGLG
-647 DIFKLV
+647 EIFKLV

>member
-1 MKLLLKFN
+1 MS
-9 FILNNI
+9 
-15 RRGHMFKSLYFRF
+15 KSLYFRF
-28 AAILTVGLFAAMPA
+28 TAILAVGLLAAFPA

-83 YIMASV
+83 YIMASI
-89 AGLPGTSLDQLDY
+89 AGLPETSLDQLDEQ
-102 DYNGIRAILSGFQQI
+102 YNGIRSILSGFQQI
-117 GIVLILFMAGL
+117 GIVLILFMTGL
-128 QFNLADITKRM
+128 QFNLIDITKRL

-323 YRLDIEDKVGPLKLF
+323 YRLDIENKVGPLRLF

-349 EIATIQVENFSGNM
+349 EIATIQAENFSGNM
-363 GAIIPLLILVVIIKP
+363 GAIIPLVILVVIIKP

-399 TTLNQSSAISI
+399 TTVNQSSAVSI
-410 IVALLAWK
+410 IVGLLAWK
-418 YSLFNDRLFAII
+418 YNLFDDRLFAIL
-430 ITVILLSLLISSMG
+430 ITVILLSLLISAMG

-463 RNISALDLENKQQ
+463 RNISALDLENNQQ

-511 DCDPEI
+511 DLDPEI

-537 DPKVWREY
+537 DPAVWKEY

-568 GYIRHTAPDLP
+568 GYIRNTAPDLP

-596 GVRYVVQTDQLAS
+596 GVRYVVQTDHLAS
-609 KTFRGIFAEEIDK
+609 ITFRDIFADEIDK
-622 PAHESFVEA
+622 PAHESFVEV
-631 GDTHW
+631 GNNHW
-636 KNTRSIRDGLG
+636 KDTRSIRDGLG
-647 DIFKLV
+647 EIFKLV

>member
-1 MKLLLKFN
+1 MY
-9 FILNNI
+9 
-15 RRGHMFKSLYFRF
+15 KSLFFRF
-28 AAILTVGLFAAMPA
+28 LVILSAGLFAAFPA

-62 LLTIVLTKLKQT
+62 LLTILLTKLKQT
-74 NILSFVIMG
+74 NILSFIIMG
-83 YIMASV
+83 YIMASA
-89 AGLPGTSLDQLDY
+89 AGLPETTLDELNEHY
-102 DYNGIRAILSGFQQI
+102 SGIRSILGGFQQI
-117 GIVLILFMAGL
+117 GIVLILFMTGL
-128 QFNLADITKRM
+128 QFNLKDITKRL

-155 LYFWAAS
+155 LFFWAAAR
-162 FFAGTEGFSESIYFA
+162 FAGTEGFSESIYFA

-183 SSILVLSA
+183 SSILVTAA
-191 LENSGTEESLQGQI
+191 LENSGTEETLQGQI

-233 SDSSTLFSGADS
+233 SDSTTFFSGADS

-257 VFLVVI
+257 FFLVVI
-263 LMILSKVVLKP
+263 LMILSKVVLEP
-274 VVRYLLRSPELLFV
+274 VVRYLLRSSELLFV

-338 GQALFFLTLGV
+338 GGALFFLTLGV
-349 EIATIQVENFSGNM
+349 EVATIQVENFSNNM
-363 GAIIPLLILVVIIKP
+363 GAIIPLLVLVVLIKP

-399 TTLNQSSAISI
+399 TTINQSSAISI

-418 YSLFNDRLFAII
+418 ANLFSDRLFAIMI
-430 ITVILLSLLISSMG
+430 AVILLSLIISAMG

-454 FKWLVGVLN
+454 FRWLVGVLN
-463 RNISALDLENKQQ
+463 RNISAVDLEKQQQ

-484 LLGFNEIAQEIGEF
+484 LLGFNEIAQEIGDF
-498 YEEQLTPERVLLI
+498 YDDQLTPERILLI

-517 IKHFQERK
+517 IKHFQDRK
-525 DSNVDPVYADPN
+525 DCNVDPVYADPN
-537 DPKVWREY
+537 DPKVWKEY

-553 VSCTGSDLDSDLELA
+553 VSCTGSDLNADLELA
-568 GYIRHTAPDLP
+568 GYIRHTTPDLP
-579 FLAVTT
+579 FIAVTS

-590 LKLYES
+590 LKLYEN

-609 KTFRGIFAEEIDK
+609 KTFRDIFAEEIDK
-622 PAHESFVEA
+622 PASESFVDQ
-631 GDTHW
+631 GSKHW
-636 KNTRSIRDGLG
+636 KDTRAIRDGLG
-647 DIFKLV
+647 EIFKLV

>member
-1 MKLLLKFN
+1 MS
-9 FILNNI
+9 
-15 RRGHMFKSLYFRF
+15 KSLYFRLT
-28 AAILTVGLFAAMPA
+28 AILAVGLLAAFPA

-62 LLTIVLTKLKQT
+62 LLTIVLTKLKQS

-83 YIMASV
+83 YIMASI
-89 AGLPGTSLDQLDY
+89 AGLPETSLDQLDEQ
-102 DYNGIRAILSGFQQI
+102 YNGIRSILSGFQQI
-117 GIVLILFMAGL
+117 GIVLILFMTGL
-128 QFNLADITKRM
+128 QFNLIDITKRL

-349 EIATIQVENFSGNM
+349 EIATIQVVNFSGNM

-463 RNISALDLENKQQ
+463 RNISALDLENNQQ

-498 YEEQLTPERVLLI
+498 YEDQLTPERVLLI

-609 KTFRGIFAEEIDK
+609 KTFRGIFEEEIDK

-631 GDTHW
+631 GDNHW
-636 KNTRSIRDGLG
+636 KDTRSIRDGLG

>member
-1 MKLLLKFN
+1 MS
-9 FILNNI
+9 
-15 RRGHMFKSLYFRF
+15 KSLYFRF
-28 AAILTVGLFAAMPA
+28 TAILAVGLLAAFPA

-62 LLTIVLTKLKQT
+62 LLTIVLTKLKQS

-83 YIMASV
+83 YIMASI
-89 AGLPGTSLDQLDY
+89 AGLPETSLDQLDEQ
-102 DYNGIRAILSGFQQI
+102 YNGIRSILSGFQQI
-117 GIVLILFMAGL
+117 GIVLILFMTGL
-128 QFNLADITKRM
+128 QFNLIDITKRL

-349 EIATIQVENFSGNM
+349 EIATIQVVNFSGNM

-463 RNISALDLENKQQ
+463 RNISALDLENNQQ

-498 YEEQLTPERVLLI
+498 YEDQLTPERVLLI

-537 DPKVWREY
+537 DPKVWSEY

-553 VSCTGSDLDSDLELA
+553 VSCTGSDLEADLELA
-568 GYIRHTAPDLP
+568 GYIRHNAPDLP
-579 FLAVTT
+579 FLAVTS

-590 LKLYES
+590 LKLYAS

-609 KTFRGIFAEEIDK
+609 KTFRSIFAEEIDK
-622 PAHESFVEA
+622 PAQEAFVEE
-631 GDTHW
+631 GRSHW
-636 KNTRSIRDGLG
+636 KDTRSIRDGLG